1 MANVR
6 PAQPDG
12 VFEGCPDRVLGA
24 GLSGLPRASCVEGG
38 DTTAASFLN
47 ANALWATT
55 TAAEGPPAPVASHP
69 GPRPPRRPPTAAGS
83 AAWTG
88 ILHALLVSTR
98 EGRDAESWG
107 RITSPNP

>member
-6 PAQPDG
+6 PAQLDS

-24 GLSGLPRASCVEGG
+24 GLPGLPARRAWGG

-47 ANALWATT
+47 ANALWAAT

-69 GPRPPRRPPTAAGS
+69 GPRPPRRPPTAGS

-98 EGRDAESWG
+98 EGRDAESWR